1 METPLYAQPEAWSVA
16 IALLA
21 LILSQLPPLTQL
33 LRGLK
38 VNIAAPE
45 FIALSTSLG
54 NLQAVFLLGL
64 NNVKP
69 CRL

>member
-33 LRGLK
+33 FRRLK
-38 VNIAAPE
+38 VSIAAPE
-45 FIALSTSLG
+45 FIARPPVWGTFKRSS
-54 NLQAVFLLGL
+54 
-64 NNVKP
+64 
-69 CRL
+69 